1 MVSNNTYSFNYHTWG
16 FMIQIDT
23 SRYLEVGIGKQSSF
37 FGFTTSWDILGRGFA
52 SQVTQV
58 EVKYFSSYTFLE
70 NIPGVSKV
78 NHTRIIYVEFLA
90 IQGCFFLFWSK
101 VMTRC

>member
-1 MVSNNTYSFNYHTWG
+1 
-16 FMIQIDT
+16 MIQIDT

-90 IQGCFFLFWSK
+90 IQFCCTGK
-101 VMTRC
+101 RCLAVR

>member
-23 SRYLEVGIGKQSSF
+23 SRCLEVGIG
-37 FGFTTSWDILGRGFA
+37 FTTSWHILGRGFA

-58 EVKYFSSYTFLE
+58 EVKYLSSYTFLE

-78 NHTRIIYVEFLA
+78 NHSRIIYVEFLA
-90 IQGCFFLFWSK
+90 IQGCFFLFWAK
-101 VMTRC
+101 VMTGS